1 MSKRFKSKSDLLTLA
16 QAAERYGFRAD
27 YLRQLVLKGKL
38 KAQRVGS
45 IWLTT
50 PAHVEEYLA
59 RRKKVGRYKEVKKRS

>member
-1 MSKRFKSKSDLLTLA
+1 MSKQLRSKSDLMTLA
-16 QAAERYGFRAD
+16 QAAERYGFKAD

-50 PAHVEEYLA
+50 PANVEEYLT
-59 RRKKVGRYKEVKKRS
+59 RRKKVGRYKAVKKRS